1 MLDELMPVIAA
12 IEAGDK
18 ARARRLLRPLLEN
31 PTAELW
37 YVASQAV
44 EQPEHEAACLQRAL
58 ALDPLHA
65 KARARLTALRGGA
78 VQSMPPLSAPTP
90 PLPQPPLEA
99 LTLPLKERKPRRR
112 SLLVQ
117 PGCLL
122 LALFSA
128 LAAAYF
134 VASVLGL
141 GIAGRLTALL
151 SGVPPV
157 REYNGVPVDQLPD
170 PALVV
175 PADQT
180 TALRAGQ
187 QEMQVLHDGYV
198 HEYRFEAS
206 AGSEVAIYVQ
216 FLSLTAKAV
225 RRNVAVLDASG
236 QDARGRCQRDAILQD
251 GSSIIFTCR
260 ANQSGTWT
268 VRIFGKEGE
277 SSGAYFVSVERL
289 GGGL

>member
-1 MLDELMPVIAA
+1 MLDELMPVMAA

-65 KARARLTALRGGA
+65 KARTRLIELKGGA
-78 VQSMPPLSAPTP
+78 VQLVAPPAPTP
-90 PLPQPPLEA
+90 SLPQPPLDA
-99 LTLPLKERKPRRR
+99 LTLPLKERERRRR
-112 SLLVQ
+112 SPLVK

-151 SGVPPV
+151 SGLPPV

-251 GSSIIFTCR
+251 GSGIIFTCR

>member
-1 MLDELMPVIAA
+1 MLDELMPVMAA
-12 IEAGDK
+12 IKAGDK

-44 EQPEHEAACLQRAL
+44 EQPEHEVACLQRAL

-65 KARARLTALRGGA
+65 KARTRLTALRGGA
-78 VQSMPPLSAPTP
+78 VQLMP

-99 LTLPLKERKPRRR
+99 LTLPLKERKRRR
-112 SLLVQ
+112 RGLLAQ

-157 REYNGVPVDQLPD
+157 REYDGVPVDQLPD

-180 TALRAGQ
+180 TSLRAGQ

-251 GSSIIFTCR
+251 GSGIIFTCR

>member
-1 MLDELMPVIAA
+1 MLDELMSALAA

-44 EQPEHEAACLQRAL
+44 EQPEHEVACLQRAL

-65 KARARLTALRGGA
+65 KARARLAALRGGA
-78 VQSMPPLSAPTP
+78 AQSMPPLPQP

-112 SLLVQ
+112 GPLAR

-122 LALFSA
+122 VALLSA
-128 LAAAYF
+128 LATAYF

-151 SGVPPV
+151 SGAPSV
-157 REYNGVPVDQLPD
+157 REHNGVPVDQLPE

-180 TALRAGQ
+180 ASLRVGQ
-187 QEMQVLHDGYV
+187 QEVQVLHDGFL
-198 HEYRFEAS
+198 HEYRFEVS
-206 AGSEVAIYVQ
+206 AGSEVAVYVQ
-216 FLSLTAKAV
+216 FLSLTAKAAS
-225 RRNVAVLDASG
+225 RNVAVLDASG

-251 GSSIIFTCR
+251 GSGVIFTCR
-260 ANQSGTWT
+260 SNQSGTWT
-268 VRIFGKEGE
+268 VRIFGRAGE
-277 SSGAYFVSVERL
+277 SSGAYFISVERL
-289 GGGL
+289 GGGP